1 MANTNLV
8 KVVDKNGVSKMVDRK
23 LAKQYA
29 LAGWQVIETK
39 QQPTYTKYPYGQQ
52 SK

>member
-8 KVVDKNGVSKMVDRK
+8 KVIDKNGVSKMVDRK

-29 LAGWQVIETK
+29 LAGWQVVESK
-39 QQPTYTKYPYGQQ
+39 PQTYTKYPYGQQ
-52 SK
+52 NKQ